1 MSLCRKKNVALYVSG
16 LLYDFRHRGFG
27 QVHSILPYIDIKQEK
42 KPACMAIL
50 DDNQKCTNT
59 AKHTQRIWSE
69 SFVYELGLED
79 LMSEVNKFNF
89 VNKDKRRV
97 VNEYVPAPFFDKTL
111 RIEEATDGRNVY
123 LPVCTGCASLPYKE
137 EVFQVYDA
145 IVGHNSISDRITDP
159 QLINLV
165 VDFLQD
171 EAWIKQDKSGRL
183 QPTPFYRNRYGSYSA
198 K

>member
-1 MSLCRKKNVALYVSG
+1 
-16 LLYDFRHRGFG
+16 
-27 QVHSILPYIDIKQEK
+27 
-42 KPACMAIL
+42 MAIL

-145 IVGHNSISDRITDP
+145 IVGKKSDFNKINNL
-159 QLINLV
+159 QLTSLIVN
-165 VDFLQD
+165 FLRD
-171 EAWIKQDKSGRL
+171 ESWVKQNGEREL
-183 QPTPFYRNRYGSYSA
+183 LPIPFYRNRYGSYSA